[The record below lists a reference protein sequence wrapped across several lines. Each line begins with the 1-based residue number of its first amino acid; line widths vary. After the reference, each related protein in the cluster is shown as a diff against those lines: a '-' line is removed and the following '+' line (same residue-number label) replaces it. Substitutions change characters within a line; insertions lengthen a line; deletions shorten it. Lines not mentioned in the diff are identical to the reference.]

1 VTAPTSSTEGF
12 ERDRWTLTFRDPA
25 LESEYQL
32 AEAMAPAELRLSFL
46 GAAALFLIGGLIAP
60 FVTSIPPAVAIGLT
74 GFEVVLNLVAFVF
87 VGRLRSKRAQGRVSA
102 VLNLLA
108 AVVGLGLAAASGHF
122 DLYAAPV
129 VMAISVVGLVAVR
142 LRFTHSVFVGVGYV
156 VVFLAFAQRFAT
168 QPLALQLF
176 FVVTA
181 AVVGALGTYTFEDAD
196 RRLFVQRRTIAA
208 LHAQVDRLFH
218 QYLSPAV
225 ADTLLSTPDRTELG
239 GEVVEVSVLFADLQ
253 GFTTFSEKTDPA
265 AVVSLLND
273 YFDAAVPSILSAGG
287 TIIQFAGDALMAIF
301 NAPERQEDHARRA
314 GRAALAMQAAVEPI
328 AASGG
333 GRPRF
338 RAGIAT
344 GPALIGNIG
353 SAEVRNFTAIGD
365 TTNLAARLQTFAEPG
380 HVVISERTLELL
392 GPADVEPLGAPALKG
407 KTLPVAVFD
416 LRALREEEAA
426 AGSPAVIRSVASH

>member
-1 VTAPTSSTEGF
+1 VIASTASTEVY
-12 ERDRWTLTFRDPA
+12 ERDRWTLTFLDAA
-25 LESEYQL
+25 LESEYQM

-60 FVTSIPPAVAIGLT
+60 FVTSIPAVVAIGLT
-74 GFEVVLNLVAFVF
+74 GFEVVLNLMAFVF

-108 AVVGLGLAAASGHF
+108 AVVGLGLAAASGQF
-122 DLYAAPV
+122 DLYAVPV

-273 YFDAAVPSILSAGG
+273 YFDAAVPNILREGG
-287 TIIQFAGDALMAIF
+287 TIVQFAGDALMAIF
-301 NAPERQEDHARRA
+301 NAPQRQEDHARRA
-314 GRAALAMQAAVEPI
+314 GRAALAMQAAVEPM
-328 AASGG
+328 AAHDG

-380 HVVISERTLELL
+380 HVVISQRTLELL

-416 LRALREEEAA
+416 LRALLEGEAA
-426 AGSPAVIRSVASH
+426 AGSPAVIRSATSP